1 MAIGNAVQRGTV
13 VYIYN
18 EDNKLNGSVPTGIGP
33 NDGLKGYTPSRVNV
47 QRGSLVYSYNEN
59 GQLEDSVPAR

>member
-18 EDNKLNGSVPTGIGP
+18 EDNKLNGSVPAGNGS

-47 QRGSLVYSYNEN
+47 QRGSLV
-59 GQLEDSVPAR
+59 